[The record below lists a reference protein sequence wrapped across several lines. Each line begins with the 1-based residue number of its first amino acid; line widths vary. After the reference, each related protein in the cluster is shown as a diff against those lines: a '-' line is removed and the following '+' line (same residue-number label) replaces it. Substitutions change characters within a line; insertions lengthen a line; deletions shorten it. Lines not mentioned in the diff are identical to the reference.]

1 MARKNFKNVEL
12 KQEDIHFDSMIF
24 YKSWVEVLKALP
36 VEQRDEAII
45 AICNYSFDGIIP
57 ESFSSPMIKMF
68 FDMAKPLAEA
78 NIKSKISSKHALE
91 ERWSKN
97 KNNNSK
103 TSRNAKPKEKESK
116 DNNSKEKKEDPEEY
130 NQDKE
135 ETAEVDQNDAT
146 KEEKEEP
153 HEKTQEEKTKEI
165 AKPETAEEAFR
176 RRQKEILAQPGFA
189 ELRDSV
195 RKKATAEWERMKAR
209 GEAPTDTEKF
219 IWIQN
224 EVDDALLAAGYFI
237 E

>member
-103 TSRNAKPKEKESK
+103 TSRNARPKEKESK

-130 NQDKE
+130 DQDKE
-135 ETAEVDQNDAT
+135 ETAKVDQNDAPKEET
-146 KEEKEEP
+146 KETVTPKKTKQEETTSPDEEEP
-153 HEKTQEEKTKEI
+153 WQVPLDKDGYVLWNQVPDEHMQEAKEYCERH
-165 AKPETAEEAFR
+165 KNEGLENE
-176 RRQKEILAQPGFA
+176 QKHL
-189 ELRDSV
+189 
-195 RKKATAEWERMKAR
+195 
-209 GEAPTDTEKF
+209 
-219 IWIQN
+219 
-224 EVDDALLAAGYFI
+224 
-237 E
+237 